1 MPRRRIAKT
10 AAELPLGPAIP
21 AGIQEPYRVE
31 EGEVD
36 GIPFIERH
44 YAPNPEVSDYID
56 DCREDER
63 NPERSPLLPVR
74 HPEDDFFVC
83 DIMDAVPKDDMGSM
97 EHPLFSLSTRPDT
110 RLRTYENKGVRV
122 EIIPSAIGLATIHDK
137 DILIYAISQLV
148 AGINRGETPR
158 RTLHIKAY
166 DLLVNTNRE
175 TSGDGYRRLKEA
187 FERLRGT
194 TIVTNIKS
202 GGEEITEGFGLIEN
216 WRIVRE
222 TKSGRMSELKVTL
235 SEWLYNII
243 LGREVLTLHKDY
255 FRLRKPIERRMYE
268 LARKHCG
275 QQTSWT
281 IGLELLQKKCGS
293 NSPIRVFRSLVKK
306 SAERDQAHSHF
317 PDYAITMIGD
327 RVTFTN
333 RKTMPIQK
341 AEEEKKKT
349 ATCPPLDPETYH
361 DARTVA
367 PGWDVYYL
375 EREWRDWMMEPPR
388 DANAAFIGF
397 CRKWFEKRGEP

>member
-1 MPRRRIAKT
+1 MAHSQNRST
-10 AAELPLGPAIP
+10 SSHELPLGIDQSSHQTRET
-21 AGIQEPYRVE
+21 I
-31 EGEVD
+31 VD
-36 GIPFIERH
+36 DENLNADHTVPGLESEDFF
-44 YAPNPEVSDYID
+44 
-56 DCREDER
+56 EDEKSADR
-63 NPERSPLLPVR
+63 PPLLPVR
-74 HPEDDFFVC
+74 HPDDDFFVC
-83 DIMDAVPKDDMGSM
+83 DILDAVPKDDMGSM

-110 RLRTYENKGVRV
+110 RLRTYENKDVRV

-148 AGINRGETPR
+148 AGINGGETPH

-166 DLLVNTNRE
+166 DLLVSTNRE

-243 LGREVLTLHKDY
+243 VGREVLTLHKDY
-255 FRLRKPIERRMYE
+255 FRLRKPLERRMYE

-293 NSPIRVFRSLVKK
+293 NSPLRVFRAMVKK
-306 SAERDQAHSHF
+306 VAEHDREHSHF
-317 PDYAITMIGD
+317 PDYAIAMVAD

-333 RKTMPIQK
+333 RKTMPIAGKK
-341 AEEEKKKT
+341 AQEK
-349 ATCPPLDPETYH
+349 APAVCSPLDPETYH

-388 DANAAFIGF
+388 NPNAAFIGF